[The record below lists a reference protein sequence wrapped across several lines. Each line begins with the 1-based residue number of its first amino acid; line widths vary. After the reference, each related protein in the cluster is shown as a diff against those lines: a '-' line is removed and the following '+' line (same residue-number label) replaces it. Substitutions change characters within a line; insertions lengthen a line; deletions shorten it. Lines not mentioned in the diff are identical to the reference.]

1 MSPGRRT
8 GTGAPDSGAPVAAR
22 LLDLASAA
30 AYLAVSPWSLR
41 EWEALGVIRRVRVP
55 LPITQKRR
63 GGELRKLLFDRQDL
77 DRLVEAW
84 KDPPGPTAT

>member
-1 MSPGRRT
+1 
-8 GTGAPDSGAPVAAR
+8 VAR

-30 AYLAVSPWSLR
+30 AYLAVSPWSLC
-41 EWEALGVIRRVRVP
+41 EWEALGVVRRVGVP
-55 LPITQKRR
+55 LPVTEKRR

-84 KDPPGPTAT
+84 KDPPTPTAS